1 MRVLVLGAGY
11 AGLVAAA
18 TIEHDLPEAA
28 ELVVVDETG
37 EHLIQHEVHRV
48 VRRPDLAEHLTVAVE
63 DVLPDAT
70 VIADT
75 VEDLEP
81 ATDKVSLAE
90 EGDLEYDACAICLG
104 AQTADHEHEGVAEY
118 GQPLKRIAHAN
129 AIRSRFD
136 TVVEDGGGEIVI
148 GGAGLSGIQV
158 AGELAALTSRLG
170 LWDQTDIRLIEMADV
185 VAPGFPDRL
194 QEALTRQLRSVGV
207 DIELGTAITDATE
220 DTVRTDTDERIETDQ
235 FIWTG
240 GIRGPT
246 ALDGERPQVR
256 ADLALDDRTFI
267 AGDAARIID
276 GDGQRVPATAQA
288 AVKAGEVCGRNLLR
302 AVGAGPDRPARFT
315 FESLG
320 WLVSVGDRAVAQVG
334 PSVFTGRPARTLK
347 ASAGLR
353 YLAELGAVRE
363 ALEVVTAELYG

>member
-11 AGLVAAA
+11 AGVVAAS
-18 TIEHDLPEAA
+18 TIARNLPDAA

-37 EHLIQHEVHRV
+37 EHLIQHELHRV
-48 VRRPDLAEHLTVAVE
+48 VRRPDLATHLTVPVGE
-63 DVLPDAT
+63 VVPEAT
-70 VIADT
+70 VITDQ
-75 VEDLEP
+75 VVDLQPE
-81 ATDKVSLAE
+81 TDSVTLGE
-90 EGDLEYDACAICLG
+90 EGEIEYDACAICLG

-118 GQPLKRIAHAN
+118 GQPLKRIRHAHA
-129 AIRSRFD
+129 IREGFD
-136 TVVEDGGGEIVI
+136 SLVDSGGGQIVV

-158 AGELAALTSRLG
+158 AGELAALTSRRD
-170 LWDQTDIRLIEMADV
+170 LWDQIDITLIEMADV

-194 QEALTRQLRSVGV
+194 QEALDRQLRESGV
-207 DIELGTAITDATE
+207 DLRLATAITDASE
-220 DTVRTDTDERIETDQ
+220 ASVRTATGTVIETGQ
-235 FIWTG
+235 FVWTG

-246 ALDGERPQVR
+246 ALGGERPQVR
-256 ADLALDDRTFI
+256 ADLRLHDRTFI

-288 AVKAGEVCGRNLLR
+288 AVEAGEVCGRNLLR
-302 AVGAGPDRPARFT
+302 ALGRGPDRPARFT

-320 WLVSVGDRAVAQVG
+320 WLVSVGDNAVAQVG

-353 YLAELGAVRE
+353 YLAELGAVH
-363 ALEVVTAELYG
+363 EVLDVVRAELYG